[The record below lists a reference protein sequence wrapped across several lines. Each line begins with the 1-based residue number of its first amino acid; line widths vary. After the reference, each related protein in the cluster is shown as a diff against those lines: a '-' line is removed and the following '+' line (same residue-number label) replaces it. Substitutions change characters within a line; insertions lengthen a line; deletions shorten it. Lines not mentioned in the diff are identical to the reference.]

1 MPRGVP
7 PQKKRQENFLYGSRS
22 ATPHARLTRKGKEMN
37 TNMKRVISGL
47 AALGIALSG
56 MALGTSSAWAD
67 NSLQNKDSMGK
78 ITVVNPNDDST
89 QHSLNGYRLGSLYD
103 VTAGDDQSLKSF
115 QIDTNDDYVETIE
128 AALKDVA
135 NPDES
140 TKADSKT
147 LYDLYAKSTYFHNTK
162 GGAASQQDE
171 ANPLGWVAEN
181 ITGNQLTGWSGKDNT
196 TLRQFANALK
206 AKFVEEGAPEAT
218 KSLTTGNNSV
228 EEGYY
233 LLLDQFDGAS
243 TNPGETASNRN
254 AKPTQSIPILVTSTI
269 PAEATT
275 NRIEVTKDLGLVTLK
290 STAPSITKQVVTKYG
305 DSYKS
310 EENPDYNIGDD
321 IYYELTT
328 VIPDYTSYNKCAV
341 YTIDGN
347 SCRKLIVT
355 DTAEKGLT
363 IQGVESVKVGDAS
376 LTSEQYSTE
385 TSSVKV
391 TYDGKTADGNN
402 LANATKTT
410 IDLGAYVN
418 SDAVASN
425 YGKIVTIL
433 VKAKLNKDANIST
446 PDGLVPNKNRVELTY
461 SNKFDNVSDAKTIPG
476 GEVNVYTF
484 KFKLNKTAM
493 DGKTPITGAKFKIQK
508 KDGSWLK
515 RTTDGTETTKT
526 VKWEDATN
534 EDDAT
539 EFTAKSGN
547 VEGFDGL
554 EAGTYTVKETE
565 AAPDY
570 TSFQL
575 PSFDIIIGATYE
587 QDSSTKP
594 ATATAWGDH
603 MLKTETISLPSDVD
617 SRVSQADDMITINV
631 KNAKNLTQL
640 PMTGGAGLVAIIAV
654 GVLLAGAGTAAA
666 VRSRKST
673 SRAVRV

>member
-1 MPRGVP
+1 
-7 PQKKRQENFLYGSRS
+7 
-22 ATPHARLTRKGKEMN
+22 MN

-56 MALGTSSAWAD
+56 MALGTSSAWAVD
-67 NSLQNKDSMGK
+67 GTASDEAKQADGT
-78 ITVVNPNDDST
+78 ITITNAGGDTVEHT
-89 QHSLNGYRLGSLYD
+89 FNGYRLGWFYGAAAD
-103 VTAGDDQSLKSF
+103 TTAEAGFTYQM
-115 QIDTNDDYVETIE
+115 DTNPDYIGKIE
-128 AALKDVA
+128 AAMKEVNAD
-135 NPDES
+135 NS
-140 TKADSKT
+140 DSK
-147 LYDLYAKSTYFHNTK
+147 LYDLYSKDKNYF
-162 GGAASQQDE
+162 
-171 ANPLGWVAEN
+171 VAEGGN
-181 ITGNQLTGWSGKDNT
+181 GNNPMGWIMANVSDKTSGDKTQLMDWSKQDSTALRQLANQLKKELNTQAADKTLMSSSG
-196 TLRQFANALK
+196 
-206 AKFVEEGAPEAT
+206 
-218 KSLTTGNNSV
+218 GNENSV
-228 EEGYY
+228 KQGYY
-233 LLLDQFDGAS
+233 LLYETSDKAS
-243 TNPGETASNRN
+243 TNAGETASTSNPSS
-254 AKPTQSIPILVTSTI
+254 AVSTQSIPILVASTI
-269 PAEATT
+269 PDAAMLDSTT
-275 NRIEVTKDLGLVTLK
+275 DKVSSEKVGKVQLK
-290 STAPSITKQVVTKYG
+290 SSQPQIAKQVVDASGNSVTK
-305 DSYKS
+305 
-310 EENPDYNIGDD
+310 PDYSIGDD

-328 VIPDYTSYNKCAV
+328 VIPDYTSYAKCSTYSVGGA
-341 YTIDGN
+341 D
-347 SCRKLIVT
+347 CRKLIVT

-391 TYDGKTADGNN
+391 TYDGKTAGDSNP
-402 LANATKTT
+402 ANATETT

-425 YGKIVTIL
+425 YGKIVTII

-493 DGKTPITGAKFKIQK
+493 DGKTLITGAKFKIQK

-539 EFTAKSGN
+539 EFTAESGN

-594 ATATAWGDH
+594 ATATTWGDH
-603 MLKTETISLPSDVD
+603 TLTTETISLPNEVD
-617 SRVSQADDMITINV
+617 SRVSQAGDKITINV
-631 KNAKNLTQL
+631 KNAKNLTEL

-654 GVLLAGAGTAAA
+654 GVLLAGAGTAAP
-666 VRSRKST
+666 VRSRMST

>member
-1 MPRGVP
+1 
-7 PQKKRQENFLYGSRS
+7 
-22 ATPHARLTRKGKEMN
+22 MN

-67 NSLQNKDSMGK
+67 DSLQNKDSMGK
-78 ITVVNPNDDST
+78 ITVEKPNNDTTEHNLS
-89 QHSLNGYRLGSLYD
+89 GYRLGSLYE
-103 VTAGDDQSLKSF
+103 VTAKDDQSLESF

-147 LYDLYAKSTYFHNTK
+147 LYDLYAKSTYFHNAK
-162 GGAASQQDE
+162 SAVSQQDE
-171 ANPLGWVAEN
+171 SNPLGWVAEN
-181 ITGNQLTGWSGKDNT
+181 IKGNQLTGWSGEDDT

-206 AKFVEEGAPEAT
+206 AEFVKTDAPQAT
-218 KSLTTGNNSV
+218 KTLTTGDNNV

-233 LLLDQFDGAS
+233 LLLDQFDEAS
-243 TNPGETASNRN
+243 TKPGETTSNQT

-275 NRIEVTKDLGLVTLK
+275 NNTEVTKDLGSVKLK
-290 STAPSITKQVVTKYG
+290 STAPSITKQVVAKDG

-310 EENPDYNIGDD
+310 EESPDYNIGDD

-328 VIPDYTSYNKCAV
+328 VIPDYTSYKKCAPDA
-341 YTIDGN
+341 TDGTN
-347 SCRKLIVT
+347 CRKLIVT

-363 IQGVESVKVGDAS
+363 IQGVESVKVGDTP
-376 LTSEQYSTE
+376 LTTEQYSTGNP
-385 TSSVKV
+385 VKV
-391 TYDGKTADGNN
+391 AYDGNTTGDSDPAD
-402 LANATKTT
+402 ATKTT
-410 IDLGAYVN
+410 IDLGKYVN
-418 SDAVASN
+418 SDTVDGN
-425 YGKIVTIL
+425 YGATVTII
-433 VKAKLNKDANIST
+433 VKAKLNKDAKIST
-446 PDGLVPNKNRVELTY
+446 PTSNVPNKNKVELTY

-493 DGKTPITGAKFKIQK
+493 DGTTPITGAKFKIQK

-515 RTTDGTETTKT
+515 RTTDETETTKT

-539 EFTAKSGN
+539 EFTAKSGK

-565 AAPDY
+565 AAEGY

-575 PSFDIIIGATYE
+575 PSFDITIGATYKS
-587 QDSSTKP
+587 DTSTKP
-594 ATATAWGDH
+594 ATVTSWGDH
-603 MLKTETISLPSDVD
+603 ELEKETIALGGNTD
-617 SRVSQADDMITINV
+617 SRVSQADDKITINV